1 VPDKFKT
8 IGPNLL
14 REIRWAIEQVKKL
27 VRGDLRDDERNPG
40 RAPDDYELTLPTNG
54 IAGRNVNTIHSD
66 ATASYL
72 TEYDA
77 DTTDN
82 QRELQA
88 LSHVDHELFNIRPAH
103 LIGSAKRISCL
114 TKSGARYV
122 GDETLIVGCVNY
134 LGAGCG
140 GLLPAG
146 TMEIWT
152 GPDSYGQASG
162 APTLTVRNGTN
173 ETIIQRVCVAARD
186 ADDQYVVILVG
197 QPCVCEPSKSSS
209 SSSSSSESSSSES
222 SSSESSS
229 SQSESESSS
238 SGCAPITVYET
249 DTLCIDGRLK
259 VYRRAISLNIV
270 GGCLTR
276 EPGTWSLAHDAGCCD
291 CPSSSSSSES
301 ASEPS
306 TSSSESASEPST
318 SSSESE
324 SEPSTSSSESESEP
338 STSSSESE
346 SEPST
351 SSQTCTGQCTW
362 LAVDDGS
369 GSSSSSSPSSSCND
383 WCMYKC
389 ISGTWVLQWSDCCDG
404 KGCYSLPSF
413 SCTPG
418 LEGVL
423 AAIECEGT

>member
-1 VPDKFKT
+1 MPDKFKT

-209 SSSSSSESSSSES
+209 SSSSSSESSSS
-222 SSSESSS
+222 
-229 SQSESESSS
+229 QSESESSS

-301 ASEPS
+301 A
-306 TSSSESASEPST
+306 
-318 SSSESE
+318 
-324 SEPSTSSSESESEP
+324 SEP